1 MTYEPVRA
9 ACVGIGRWSE
19 VIAQAAARSGK
30 IKVTNCYT
38 RSAQKRAAFAQKFGC
53 DQAATYEELLA
64 DKRVEAVL
72 VTTPNPVHAETIG
85 QAAAA
90 GKHVWVEKPIAH
102 TMADAKRIGA
112 AVKKGGVTFAVGHSA
127 RILGASRKMKQLVD
141 SGGIGQVVLV
151 EASYSNERALELT
164 PDKWRYY
171 AANSP
176 GGPLIQLLVH
186 HFDTMH
192 YILGPITEVQ
202 AYKRRLYTKAEVDD
216 VAVVIAQFE
225 KGYIGYF
232 GGSWSSPGA
241 YLINLYGTLAN
252 LYNKL
257 DFAHWTSVDVD
268 KHTTLFRQSH
278 GSHDW
283 IPVDMPTTD
292 MFCDELE
299 DFADAIRVGTQ
310 PEVGLAEATSAL
322 AVVEAAI
329 RSSEERRPVSIAE
342 VME

>member
-1 MTYEPVRA
+1 MTFEPVRA

-19 VIAQAAARSGK
+19 VIAQAAARGGK
-30 IKVTNCYT
+30 VKVVSCYT
-38 RSAQKRAAFAQKFGC
+38 RSASKRAAFAQKFGC
-53 DQAATYEELLA
+53 DQAATLEELLA
-64 DKRVEAVL
+64 DKRVQAVL
-72 VTTPNPVHAETIG
+72 VTTPNPVHAESIE
-85 QAAAA
+85 QAAVA

-112 AVKKGGVTFAVGHSA
+112 AVRKAGVTFAVGHSA
-127 RILGASRKMKQLVD
+127 RMLGASRKMKQLVD
-141 SGGIGQVVLV
+141 SGEIGQVVLV
-151 EASYSNERALELT
+151 EANYSNERALELT

-202 AYKRRLYTKAEVDD
+202 AYKRRLHTKAEVDD

-225 KGYIGYF
+225 KGYVGYF
-232 GGSWSSPGA
+232 GSSWSSPGA
-241 YLINLYGTLAN
+241 YLINLYGTQAN
-252 LYNKL
+252 LYNRL

-268 KHTTLFRQSH
+268 KHTTLFRQPH
-278 GSHDW
+278 GSQDW
-283 IPVDMPTTD
+283 VPVNMPATD
-292 MFCDELE
+292 MFREELD
-299 DFADAIRVGTQ
+299 DFADAIRTGRQ
-310 PEVGLAEATSAL
+310 PEVGLAEATRAL

-329 RSSEERRPVSIAE
+329 RSSECRRPINISQ
-342 VME
+342 VMD